1 MGLISALFK
10 KSKIKTISSNQLKD
24 ELNRTNGKQF
34 IDVRTK
40 GEYKAGH
47 IRQFKNLPLQNLETS
62 MAKLKKEKPIYV
74 ICQSGGRSSRAC
86 KILSQAGFEKVY
98 NVRGGMMVWNSKNK

>member
-1 MGLISALFK
+1 MGLFSFLFK
-10 KSKIKTISSNQLKD
+10 NSKVKSISPNQLKE

-47 IRQFKNLPLQNLETS
+47 IRQFKNIPLQNLATNMQKLEKET
-62 MAKLKKEKPIYV
+62 PIYV

-86 KILSQAGFEKVY
+86 KQLSQAGFENIY
-98 NVRGGMMVWNSKNK
+98 NIRGGMMAWGMNQ